1 MAAQSAR
8 SNPAVSPNQL
18 GKYRLVA
25 TLGQGGMGT
34 VHLACAT
41 GLGEFRKLI
50 VVKELRQDLPWK
62 DSSLSMF
69 MDEARLAA
77 RLDHPNVV
85 QTFEAD
91 QDAGRYFL
99 AMEYLDGQPL
109 SALVERMRQHGGVP
123 LPVHIQILSDALAGL
138 QYAHELTDYDG
149 SPLHVVHRDVSPQN
163 VFVTY
168 HGQVKVVD
176 FGVAKAGN
184 ASTFTSPGMFKGK
197 FAYAAPE
204 QALGR
209 PVDARS
215 DVFAIGVM
223 LWEAIAGRRFSPQ
236 NPTPTAFRARAA
248 GQEPR
253 TLQAVSDVDPLLAEI
268 CDRAL
273 EVDAEVRFPSA
284 EAMRSELQEYLLV
297 KYGRVD
303 NAQIGELMRG
313 LFERERRAMH
323 RTIEQAMGHDGHLE
337 ASSISVV
344 PEVGDFERT
353 AVADLSSLVLVSH
366 EADEDKIRLSY
377 QHSKITPLR
386 PIPNEAPP
394 ERKRNLKPALIG
406 GAAVVAGTLLLTTLL
421 STSSHSTVTAVPLP
435 SGPSA
440 PLAAPR
446 SAQTAPNQAPQRAAA
461 NSPSAP
467 QEKPAPSA
475 ALDASEPAAAPGQ
488 AAPGRPLAK
497 AAAAISPRRHER
509 AAAPVRLAAVSGASP
524 APTAAPAAEPREDSA
539 MGSDLRGARHAPKPR
554 IDMEDPYQ

>member
-1 MAAQSAR
+1 MPVQSAR
-8 SNPAVSPNQL
+8 SNPAVSRNQL

-34 VHLACAT
+34 VYLACAS

-50 VVKELRQDLPWK
+50 VVKELRQDLPWQ
-62 DSSLSMF
+62 DSSLAMF

-109 SALVERMRQHGGVP
+109 SALVERMREHGGIP
-123 LPVHIQILSDALAGL
+123 LPVHLQILSDALAGL
-138 QYAHELTDYDG
+138 QYAHDLRDYDG
-149 SPLHVVHRDVSPQN
+149 SPLQVVHRDVSPQN

-176 FGVAKAGN
+176 FGVAKAGD

-223 LWEAIAGRRFSPQ
+223 LWEAISGCRFSAQ
-236 NPTPTAFRARAA
+236 SPTPTAFRARTQ
-248 GQEPR
+248 GLEPR
-253 TLQAVSDVDPLLAEI
+253 TLEAVSDADPLLAEI

-273 EVDAEVRFPSA
+273 EVDATLRFPSA
-284 EAMRSELQEYLLV
+284 EALRTELQEYLLV

-313 LFERERRAMH
+313 LFERERCAMH
-323 RTIEQAMGHDGHLE
+323 RTIEESMGRAAPLE
-337 ASSISVV
+337 SSRVSVV
-344 PEVGDFERT
+344 APIGDVERT
-353 AVADLSSLVLVSH
+353 AVADLSSLVLISH
-366 EADEDKIRLSY
+366 ESDDEKIRLGY
-377 QHSKITPLR
+377 EHSKITPLR
-386 PIPNEAPP
+386 PSAQAAPAVA
-394 ERKRNLKPALIG
+394 RKRSVEPAWL
-406 GAAVVAGTLLLTTLL
+406 AAVVFVAGTLLLIGLRSA
-421 STSSHSTVTAVPLP
+421 STSDVVAVPLSNDIP
-435 SGPSA
+435 AALHA
-440 PLAAPR
+440 PPPAAPAPSSER
-446 SAQTAPNQAPQRAAA
+446 MPVALTSAGAPAAT
-461 NSPSAP
+461 
-467 QEKPAPSA
+467 PSA
-475 ALDASEPAAAPGQ
+475 ALAADQPAATMQ
-488 AAPGRPLAK
+488 ERAASRAIAK
-497 AAAAISPRRHER
+497 VPAFSPRRRERPTAPSKPAAVSGSSEVR
-509 AAAPVRLAAVSGASP
+509 AAAPAAA
-524 APTAAPAAEPREDSA
+524 AAPKDDSA

>member
-1 MAAQSAR
+1 MPVQSAR
-8 SNPAVSPNQL
+8 SNPAVSRNQL

-34 VHLACAT
+34 VHLACAS

-50 VVKELRQDLPWK
+50 VVKELRQDLPWQ
-62 DSSLSMF
+62 DSSLAMF

-109 SALVERMRQHGGVP
+109 SALVERMREHGGIP
-123 LPVHIQILSDALAGL
+123 LPVHLQILSDALAGL

-149 SPLHVVHRDVSPQN
+149 SPLQVVHRDVSPQN

-176 FGVAKAGN
+176 FGVAKAGD

-223 LWEAIAGRRFSPQ
+223 LWEAISGCRFSAQ
-236 NPTPTAFRARAA
+236 SPTPTAFRARTQ
-248 GQEPR
+248 GLEPR
-253 TLQAVSDVDPLLAEI
+253 TLEAVSDADPLLAEI

-273 EVDAEVRFPSA
+273 EVDATLRFPSA
-284 EAMRSELQEYLLV
+284 EALRAELQEYLLV

-313 LFERERRAMH
+313 LFARERRAMH
-323 RTIEQAMGHDGHLE
+323 RTIEESMGRAAPLE
-337 ASSISVV
+337 SSRVSVV
-344 PEVGDFERT
+344 APIGDVERT

-366 EADEDKIRLSY
+366 ESDDEKIRLGY
-377 QHSKITPLR
+377 EHSKITPLR
-386 PIPNEAPP
+386 PSAHAAKAVAG
-394 ERKRNLKPALIG
+394 KRSVKPAWL
-406 GAAVVAGTLLLTTLL
+406 AAVALVAGTLLLFGLRSA
-421 STSSHSTVTAVPLP
+421 STSHVVAVPLP
-435 SGPSA
+435 NEIPTALDAPLPAAHAPSSVRTPVALTSAGAPSA
-440 PLAAPR
+440 PPRADLDPDQPAATG
-446 SAQTAPNQAPQRAAA
+446 QERAADRA
-461 NSPSAP
+461 IAKAP
-467 QEKPAPSA
+467 AVNPRRRERPMAPTRPAAISGSLEVQA
-475 ALDASEPAAAPGQ
+475 AAPAAAP
-488 AAPGRPLAK
+488 K
-497 AAAAISPRRHER
+497 D
-509 AAAPVRLAAVSGASP
+509 
-524 APTAAPAAEPREDSA
+524 DSA

>member
-1 MAAQSAR
+1 MPVPIAR
-8 SNPAVSPNQL
+8 SNPAIAHNQL

-34 VHLACAT
+34 VHLACAS

-50 VVKELRQDLPWK
+50 VVKELRQDLPWQ
-62 DSSLSMF
+62 DSSLAMF

-91 QDAGRYFL
+91 QDGGRYFL

-109 SALVERMRQHGGVP
+109 SALVERMREHGGVP
-123 LPVHIQILSDALAGL
+123 LPVHLQILSDALAGL
-138 QYAHELTDYDG
+138 QYAHELRDYDG
-149 SPLHVVHRDVSPQN
+149 SPLQVVHRDVSPQN
-163 VFVTY
+163 VFITY

-176 FGVAKAGN
+176 FGVAKAGD

-223 LWEAIAGRRFSPQ
+223 LWEAISGCRFSAQ
-236 NPTPTAFRARAA
+236 TPTPTAFRARTE
-248 GQEPR
+248 GLEPR
-253 TLQAVSDVDPLLAEI
+253 TLEAVSDADPLLAEI

-273 EVDAEVRFPSA
+273 EVDATRRYPSA
-284 EAMRSELQEYLLV
+284 EALRSELQEYLLF

-303 NAQIGELMRG
+303 NPQIGELMRG

-323 RTIEQAMGHDGHLE
+323 RTIEEAMGRAGTME
-337 ASSISVV
+337 TSRVSVV
-344 PEVGDFERT
+344 APIGDVERT

-366 EADEDKIRLSY
+366 ESDDEKIRLGY

-386 PIPNEAPP
+386 PSAYTAAPAMAP
-394 ERKRNLKPALIG
+394 KRSVKAAWLAGVAL
-406 GAAVVAGTLLLTTLL
+406 VAGTLLLLGL
-421 STSSHSTVTAVPLP
+421 RSASTSNVVAVPLP
-435 SGPSA
+435 IDVPGARNQPPMAAQAPTRDPSPVALTSAGASATTPAPDLGPAQSAALAQERAAGRTSAAKAPAASPRRRERPSA
-440 PLAAPR
+440 P
-446 SAQTAPNQAPQRAAA
+446 S
-461 NSPSAP
+461 
-467 QEKPAPSA
+467 KPVAISGSNEAPSA
-475 ALDASEPAAAPGQ
+475 
-488 AAPGRPLAK
+488 
-497 AAAAISPRRHER
+497 
-509 AAAPVRLAAVSGASP
+509 VR
-524 APTAAPAAEPREDSA
+524 AAEPKDDSA

>member
-1 MAAQSAR
+1 
-8 SNPAVSPNQL
+8 
-18 GKYRLVA
+18 
-25 TLGQGGMGT
+25 MGT
-34 VHLACAT
+34 VYLACAS

-50 VVKELRQDLPWK
+50 VVKELRQDLPWQ
-62 DSSLSMF
+62 DSSLAMF

-109 SALVERMRQHGGVP
+109 SALVERMREHGGIP
-123 LPVHIQILSDALAGL
+123 LPVHLQILSDALAGL
-138 QYAHELTDYDG
+138 QYAHELRDYDG
-149 SPLHVVHRDVSPQN
+149 SPLQVVHRDVSPQN

-176 FGVAKAGN
+176 FGVAKAGD

-223 LWEAIAGRRFSPQ
+223 LWEAISGCRFSAQ
-236 NPTPTAFRARAA
+236 SPTPTAFRARTE
-248 GQEPR
+248 GLEPR
-253 TLQAVSDVDPLLAEI
+253 TLEAVSDADPLLAEI

-273 EVDAEVRFPSA
+273 EVDAKLRFPSA
-284 EAMRSELQEYLLV
+284 EALRAELQDYLLV

-323 RTIEQAMGHDGHLE
+323 RTIEESMGRAAPLE
-337 ASSISVV
+337 SSRVSVV
-344 PEVGDFERT
+344 APIGDVERT
-353 AVADLSSLVLVSH
+353 AVADLSSLVLISH
-366 EADEDKIRLSY
+366 ESDDDKIRLGY
-377 QHSKITPLR
+377 EHSKITPLR
-386 PIPNEAPP
+386 PSAQAAPAVA
-394 ERKRNLKPALIG
+394 RKRSVKPAWL
-406 GAAVVAGTLLLTTLL
+406 AAVAFVAGTLLLIGLR
-421 STSSHSTVTAVPLP
+421 STSTSDVVAVPLP
-435 SGPSA
+435 NDIPAALHA
-440 PLAAPR
+440 PPPPAAPAPSSER
-446 SAQTAPNQAPQRAAA
+446 MPVALTSAGAPAAT
-461 NSPSAP
+461 
-467 QEKPAPSA
+467 PSA
-475 ALDASEPAAAPGQ
+475 ALALDQPAATVQERAASRAIAKVPAFSPRRRERPTAPSK
-488 AAPGRPLAK
+488 P
-497 AAAAISPRRHER
+497 AAISGSSEVR
-509 AAAPVRLAAVSGASP
+509 AAAPAVAAA
-524 APTAAPAAEPREDSA
+524 AAPKDDSA